1 MSDTCALPDVSSFVQ
16 RFHDLPT
23 GVITDAFLRLGIS
36 GWMDGVLPL
45 RPGSRIVG
53 RARTIAY
60 GPIRRSGKLAQSMYA
75 LMARLSPGDVVVI
88 GSGGTHD
95 NLLGEN
101 MGTFAQRCGL
111 AGIVTDSKT
120 RDRNGL
126 TKLDMPIFS
135 RGAAVRPP
143 VEVEPRSYDVVV
155 DCTSAQVR
163 PGDIIVGDDDGVVV
177 VPLEKAEDV
186 LFQIEDLLLCEE
198 GIGKAIKGRAP
209 LAAIEAAVARKKVL
223 KPRAGT

>member
-1 MSDTCALPDVSSFVQ
+1 MPEIPTIPDAALLVE
-16 RFHDLPT
+16 RFRSLST

-45 RPGSRIVG
+45 VPGSRIVG
-53 RARTIAY
+53 RARTIAF
-60 GPIRRSGKLAQSMYA
+60 GPVRRSGKLTQSMYA

-88 GSGGTHD
+88 GAGGTHD

-101 MGTFAQRCGL
+101 MGTFARRCGL

-126 TKLDMPIFS
+126 TELGMPIFS
-135 RGAAVRPP
+135 CGAAVRPP
-143 VEVEPRSYDVVV
+143 VEVEPRSFDVVV
-155 DCTSAQVR
+155 DCASAQVR
-163 PGDIIVGDDDGVVV
+163 PSDIIVGDDDGVVV
-177 VPLEKAEDV
+177 VPLERAEEV

-198 GIGKAIKGRAP
+198 GIGKAIRGGAP
-209 LAAIEAAVARKKVL
+209 LAAIEAAVARKKVV
-223 KPRAGT
+223 KPRAGA